1 MSPVKVELIQESD
14 KYQLYVND
22 QPFYINGAGLE
33 WGSIKS
39 LADHGGNAFRT
50 WRVDNGEKT
59 ALEILNEA
67 QQHGL
72 MVCMGLEVARERHG
86 FDYDNEA
93 AVAEQK
99 AQIKQDVLALK
110 DHPAL
115 LMWGIGNELNLRHKN
130 PKVWDAV
137 NDLAVM
143 IHEIDPNHPTSTM
156 LAGAEPEMIKVVVE
170 RCQDV
175 DLLSFQIYGEID
187 QLPRF
192 LCESGYQGAYTV
204 SEWGATGHWETTCTN
219 WGRPIEANSSVKAN
233 DYKTRYIDYIA
244 ADVKQCV
251 GSFVFLWGQ
260 KQERTPTWYGVILEN
275 GKNTESAQVM
285 QYLWTGEWPAYR
297 APSVSG
303 LTVNGLNAA
312 DSVRVTT
319 AAVCQATVAIKP
331 SDDQLLTYRWE
342 IMAEVDK
349 SVESDGGDFEPT
361 PDIIWR
367 GPLDSSNA
375 EIEFTAPSPGEYR
388 LFVYADDIY
397 GSAATAN
404 MPILV
409 EPDSL
414 MGSIR
419 YRVKK
424 YFPFIS

>member
-1 MSPVKVELIQESD
+1 MSPVKVELLKESE
-14 KYQLYVND
+14 KYQLYVNG

-59 ALEILNEA
+59 GLEILNEA

-130 PKVWDAV
+130 PRVWDAV
-137 NDLAVM
+137 NDIAIM
-143 IHEIDPNHPTSTM
+143 IHDIDPNHPTSTM
-156 LAGAEPEMIKVVVE
+156 LAGAEPEVIERVVV
-170 RCQDV
+170 RCPNV
-175 DLLSFQIYGEID
+175 DLLSFQLYGEID

-192 LCESGYQGAYTV
+192 LAESGYQGAYTV
-204 SEWGATGHWETTCTN
+204 SEWGATGHWETTCTD
-219 WGRPIEANSSVKAN
+219 WGRPLEANSTDKAS
-233 DYKTRYIDYIA
+233 DYKNRYLEYIA
-244 ADVKQCV
+244 ADIKQCI

-260 KQERTPTWYGVILEN
+260 KQERTPTWYGVILDN

-285 QYLWTGEWPAYR
+285 QYLWTGEWPKHR
-297 APSVSG
+297 VPSLLG
-303 LTVNGLNAA
+303 LTINGLSGQDNIHLIAERDCLA
-312 DSVRVTT
+312 EVT
-319 AAVCQATVAIKP
+319 IEHP
-331 SDDQLLTYRWE
+331 SHEALKYRWE

-349 SVESDGGDFEPT
+349 SVESDGGDFEPS
-361 PDIIWR
+361 PEIIWC
-367 GPLDSSNA
+367 DSSENSTA
-375 EIEFTAPSPGEYR
+375 KIAFSAPSAGEYR
-388 LFVYADDIY
+388 LFVYVEDSHDN
-397 GSAATAN
+397 AATAN
-404 MPILV
+404 IPILV
-409 EPDSL
+409 ESASL
-414 MGSIR
+414 MSSIS
-419 YRVKK
+419 YRINN
-424 YFPFIS
+424 FFQ